1 MSKHSKW
8 AKVKHQKGGADVARG
23 NLFTK
28 LANTIAVAT
37 RGGVNPDVNFQLR
50 LAILRARAASMP
62 KENIE
67 RAVARGSG
75 AAGATAIEEVLYEG
89 FGPGGVAI
97 LVQAATDNKN
107 RAYGDIKTVFSK
119 NGGSLGSAGSVA
131 WMFDRVGEI
140 AAFPATLASEAKQ
153 SRDALELVAIDA
165 GATDVREEDDELV
178 VVTAPNDLQKVKEAL
193 EASGATVSDA
203 GLSYIPKTR
212 TTLTDPDAKTRLDA
226 LLEALDALD
235 DVNDFWTNAV

>member
-28 LANTIAVAT
+28 LANGIAIAA
-37 RGGVNPDVNFQLR
+37 RGGANPDSNFQLR
-50 LAILRARAASMP
+50 LAIERAKAASMP

-67 RAVARGSG
+67 RAIARGSG
-75 AAGATAIEEVLYEG
+75 AGGAAAVEEILYEG
-89 FGPGGVAI
+89 FGPGGIAI

-119 NGGSLGSAGSVA
+119 NGGSLGSAGSVS
-131 WMFDRVGEI
+131 WMFDKIGEI
-140 AAFPATLASEAKQ
+140 RTQKSEL
-153 SRDALELVAIDA
+153 RNRETFELTSIDA
-165 GATDVREEDDELV
+165 GAQDVREEDDELIII
-178 VVTAPNDLQKVKEAL
+178 TQPEDLQKVKDAL
-193 EASGATVSDA
+193 EKSGATVSDA
-203 GLSYIPKTR
+203 GLSYVPKTP
-212 TTLTDPDAKTRLDA
+212 TAVLDPAAQSRLDT

-235 DVNDFWTNAV
+235 DVNDFWTNAA